1 MATINQLSAV
11 DAVTGSDQVPL
22 WSSSQGDSR
31 KFSLTTLVTFL
42 STAFASLRASSYIAS
57 NALTVANLPSATT
70 AGAGAR
76 AFVTDATSTTFN
88 ASLTGGGANSVP
100 VFSDGTTWKVG

>member
-11 DAVTGSDQVPL
+11 DAVTASDQVPL

-42 STAFASLRASSYIAS
+42 STAFSSLRAVSYIAT
-57 NALTVANLPSATT
+57 NATTVANLPTAAT

-76 AFVTDATSTTFN
+76 AFVTDANSTSFN
-88 ASLTGGGANSVP
+88 ASLVGGGSNAVP
-100 VFSDGTTWKVG
+100 VFSDGFVWKVG

>member
-11 DAVTGSDQVPL
+11 DAVTASDQVPL

-42 STAFASLRASSYIAS
+42 STAFSSLRAVSYIAT
-57 NALTVANLPSATT
+57 NATTVANLPTAAT

-76 AFVTDATSTTFN
+76 AFVTDANSTSFN
-88 ASLTGGGANSVP
+88 ALLVGGGSNAVP
-100 VFSDGTTWKVG
+100 VFSDGDVWRIG

>member
-11 DAVTGSDQVPL
+11 DAVVASDQVPIY
-22 WSSSQGDSR
+22 SSSQGDAR
-31 KFSLTTLVTFL
+31 KASFTTIVEFL
-42 STAFASLRASSYIAS
+42 SAEFTSLSVTSYVKTTPV
-57 NALTVANLPSATT
+57 TVANLPAAAT

-88 ASLTGGGANSVP
+88 AALSGGGANSVP
-100 VFSDGTTWKVG
+100 VFSDGSAWKVG

>member
-11 DAVTGSDQVPL
+11 DAVVASDQVPL
-22 WSSSQGDSR
+22 YSSSQGDAR
-31 KFSLTTLVTFL
+31 KASFTTIVEFL
-42 STAFASLRASSYIAS
+42 STAFTSFSVTSYVKTTPV
-57 NALTVANLPSATT
+57 TVANLPAAAT

-88 ASLTGGGANSVP
+88 AALSGGGANSVP
-100 VFSDGTTWKVG
+100 VFSDGSAWKVG

>member
-11 DAVTGSDQVPL
+11 DAVTASDQVPL

-42 STAFASLRASSYIAS
+42 STAFNSLRAVSYIAT
-57 NALTVANLPSATT
+57 NATTVANLPTAAT

-76 AFVTDATSTTFN
+76 AFVTDANSTSFN
-88 ASLTGGGANSVP
+88 ASLVGGGSNAVP
-100 VFSDGTTWKVG
+100 VFSDGSAWKVG

>member
-11 DAVTGSDQVPL
+11 DAVTASDQVPL

-42 STAFASLRASSYIAS
+42 STAFSSLRAVSYIAT
-57 NALTVANLPSATT
+57 NATTVANLPTAAT

-76 AFVTDATSTTFN
+76 AFVTDANSTSFN
-88 ASLTGGGANSVP
+88 ASLVGGGSNAVP
-100 VFSDGTTWKVG
+100 VFSDGDVWRIG

>member
-11 DAVTGSDQVPL
+11 DAVTASDQVPL

-42 STAFASLRASSYIAS
+42 STAFSSLRAVSYIAT
-57 NALTVANLPSATT
+57 NATTVANLPTAASA
-70 AGAGAR
+70 GSGAR
-76 AFVTDATSTTFN
+76 AFVTDANSTSFN
-88 ASLTGGGANSVP
+88 ASLVGGGSNAVP
-100 VFSDGTTWKVG
+100 VFSDGSAWKVG

>member
-11 DAVTGSDQVPL
+11 DAVTAGDQVPL

-42 STAFASLRASSYIAS
+42 STAFTSLRASSYIATT
-57 NALTVANLPSATT
+57 AVTVANLPTAAT

-76 AFVTDATSTTFN
+76 AFVTDANSTSFN
-88 ASLTGGGANSVP
+88 ASLVGGGSNAVP
-100 VFSDGTTWKVG
+100 VFSDGSAWKVG

>member
-11 DAVTGSDQVPL
+11 DAVTASDQVPL

-42 STAFASLRASSYIAS
+42 STAFSSLRAVSYIAT
-57 NALTVANLPSATT
+57 NATTVANLPTAAT

-76 AFVTDATSTTFN
+76 AFVTDANSTSFN
-88 ASLTGGGANSVP
+88 ASLVGGGSNAVP
-100 VFSDGTTWKVG
+100 VFSTGSEWRIG

>member
-1 MATINQLSAV
+1 MATIYQLSAV
-11 DAVTGSDQVPL
+11 DAVTASDQVPL

-42 STAFASLRASSYIAS
+42 SSALTSLRATSYIAT
-57 NALTVANLPSATT
+57 NATTVASLPSAAT

-88 ASLTGGGANSVP
+88 AALSGGGANAVP
-100 VFSDGTTWKVG
+100 VFSDGSSWKVG

>member
-11 DAVTGSDQVPL
+11 DAVTASDQVPL

-42 STAFASLRASSYIAS
+42 STAFSSLRAVSYIAT
-57 NALTVANLPSATT
+57 NATTVANLPTAAT

-76 AFVTDATSTTFN
+76 AFVTDANSTSFN
-88 ASLTGGGANSVP
+88 ASLVGGGSNAVP
-100 VFSDGTTWKVG
+100 VFSDGSAWKVG

>member
-11 DAVTGSDQVPL
+11 DAVTASDQVPL
-22 WSSSQGDSR
+22 WSSSQGDAR

-42 STAFASLRASSYIAS
+42 STAFTSLRASSYIATT
-57 NALTVANLPSATT
+57 ATTVANLPSAAT

-76 AFVTDATSTTFN
+76 AYVTDATSTTFN
-88 ASLTGGGANSVP
+88 ASLSGGGANSVP
-100 VFSDGTTWKVG
+100 CHSTGAEWKVG

>member
-11 DAVTGSDQVPL
+11 DAVTASDQVPL

-42 STAFASLRASSYIAS
+42 STAFSSLRAVSYIAT
-57 NALTVANLPSATT
+57 NATTVANLPTAAS

-76 AFVTDATSTTFN
+76 AFVTDANSTSFN
-88 ASLTGGGANSVP
+88 ASLVGGGSNAVP
-100 VFSDGTTWKVG
+100 VFSDGSAWKVG